1 MILYI
6 LLCLIINIFFGN
18 LVNATFS
25 NLKVYICIITGFICC
40 HKYMKQVVLIKL
52 YLPHVTKEMSI
63 GVLLIL
69 QKLEEG
75 RFFPKKERGW

>member
-1 MILYI
+1 
-6 LLCLIINIFFGN
+6 
-18 LVNATFS
+18 
-25 NLKVYICIITGFICC
+25 
-40 HKYMKQVVLIKL
+40 MKQVVLIKL

-75 RFFPKKERGW
+75 RFFPQKRERLVKKVEESLGILTYVWC